1 VPALE
6 AAGDRKVSVDLAET
20 LNALDSFLALD
31 VADFSAFLSR
41 AQDYQARGAVAVP
54 GAGEQQ
60 AESVLKLVVKLNEA
74 MSGSSGNVKTTQEE
88 LARELQKLAEQ
99 AGLKGKLTLDP
110 KWAEAQAAKSRI
122 APHVKAIYDLAAR
135 IIAPDVYNDPLIRE
149 GITHLESELTGD
161 TLKAVAGEFGI
172 KATTKAK
179 PGKVITEILTKLCG
193 HQPQKA
199 KGKTASV
206 DLAVVDE
213 NARRLAALV
222 ERSADPDAVGEAEV
236 EVELAHLKALPKA
249 TLVEVIAR
257 AGIDGVRTG
266 DAISAILQRV
276 RNRLTAARR
285 AHERA
290 EV

>member
-1 VPALE
+1 MPALE

-20 LNALDSFLALD
+20 SSALDPFQALD
-31 VADFSAFLSR
+31 VADFSAFLMR
-41 AQDYQARGAVAVP
+41 AQEFHAHGAVAVP
-54 GAGEQQ
+54 GPGEQQ
-60 AESVLKLVVKLNEA
+60 AESVLKLVGKLNEA
-74 MSGSSGNVKTTQEE
+74 ATQSSGNLQATQHE
-88 LARELQKLAEQ
+88 LASELNKLMAQ

-110 KWAEAQAAKSRI
+110 KWAEAQVAKSRI
-122 APHVKAIYDLAAR
+122 SPYLKAIYEVAAR
-135 IIAPDVYNDPLIRE
+135 IVAPDVYNDPSIRE
-149 GITHLESELTGD
+149 RIAHLESELTGE

-172 KATTKAK
+172 KATAKAK
-179 PGKVITEILTKLCG
+179 PGKVVTEILTKLCG

-206 DLAVVDE
+206 DPAVVDE

-222 ERSADPDAVGEAEV
+222 ERSANPDAVGEV
-236 EVELAHLKALPKA
+236 EVEAELATLKGLPKA

-257 AGIDGVRTG
+257 AGVDGVRSG
-266 DAISAILQRV
+266 DPIPAILQRV
-276 RNRLTAARR
+276 RNKLTAARR